1 MKFFSSAKKPLTYLN
16 KIWQEASEQTRKN
29 ALIKT
34 PTDTAINTEV
44 GENITKTKT
53 KAPSPVLS
61 DQIAPESVDLKP
73 QAANDANTKHEKIA
87 EKISP
92 HSEVAKIWLEATSR
106 DLQMNHDMIEKK
118 LETPSLTPSTSP
130 LPSSKLLAHSN
141 LAQIYLEAMTNNTI
155 NNDDNNNINNIN
167 DNNNKTT
174 LPADK
179 QINDSNEKEIISQYA
194 ETQIQSDDEY
204 DESFSSY
211 YVSSQI
217 NHQQNNIKSESNDI
231 ITVNGI
237 TGVWVNKEE
246 CLNWRGPIPL
256 EQYKINQDSNP
267 TIIRKKRTVN
277 TDSIQRICVR
287 FLKPPPMPT
296 PGSILKKLIIFIH
309 QDTQIFILKI

>member
-29 ALIKT
+29 AVIKT
-34 PTDTAINTEV
+34 PTDTPINTEV

-53 KAPSPVLS
+53 KSPSPALS
-61 DQIAPESVDLKP
+61 DQIAPEQVDLKP
-73 QAANDANTKHEKIA
+73 QTANDANTNHEKIA
-87 EKISP
+87 EKILP

-106 DLQMNHDMIEKK
+106 DLQMNHDMNEKK

-130 LPSSKLLAHSN
+130 LPSSKSLAYSN
-141 LAQIYLEAMTNNTI
+141 LAQIYLEAMTNK
-155 NNDDNNNINNIN
+155 NIN
-167 DNNNKTT
+167 DINNNNNNNQTT
-174 LPADK
+174 LLADK
-179 QINDSNEKEIISQYA
+179 PVNDKNEKEFKEIIPQYA
-194 ETQIQSDDEY
+194 ETQIQSDDDY

-211 YVSSQI
+211 YVSSQM
-217 NHQQNNIKSESNDI
+217 NHQNNIKSEANDI

-237 TGVWVNKEE
+237 TGVWINKEE

-296 PGSILKKLIIFIH
+296 PGSILKN
-309 QDTQIFILKI
+309 